1 MKTMETVLLEGGI
14 VVTMDE
20 KGTMLER
27 GSVLIE
33 GDRIAAVGKP
43 EDVRKLGKPDTVI
56 DARGMVIMPGL
67 ISIHHHSAVFEH
79 GMGEELGLERYLD
92 ELYYPVLKAMK
103 PEEAYVAAMLSYAE
117 ALKTGTTCVLDMYVH
132 MDKCGEAAE
141 DIGIRA
147 FLSGTGGDLEEGLEP
162 VEENERVL
170 REKHGAADGRVQVW
184 FGVEWLPL
192 CSPEFLDKVSE
203 KASEYGVGVHIHLS
217 ESLGEVELCK
227 EKFGERPAERAYNHG
242 LLGPKCVAA
251 HCVWLSMREVKVL
264 KETGTHVAHCPVSNM
279 KLAVGVAP
287 VRAMLE
293 EGVNVGLGPDDM
305 TCNNNLDMFEVMKY
319 ASLLQKVSN
328 LDASLIPSR
337 KALEMATVNGARALG
352 IADEVGS
359 IEPGKKAD
367 IILVDLRKPRFT
379 PTLFGEYFNLYS
391 HLVYTAHGD
400 DVDTVIV
407 DGRVVVRNRR
417 LLTVDEEELLERG
430 YKTALEVLE
439 RRKEFLE

>member
-1 MKTMETVLLEGGI
+1 
-14 VVTMDE
+14 
-20 KGTMLER
+20 
-27 GSVLIE
+27 
-33 GDRIAAVGKP
+33 
-43 EDVRKLGKPDTVI
+43 
-56 DARGMVIMPGL
+56 
-67 ISIHHHSAVFEH
+67 
-79 GMGEELGLERYLD
+79 
-92 ELYYPVLKAMK
+92 
-103 PEEAYVAAMLSYAE
+103 
-117 ALKTGTTCVLDMYVH
+117 
-132 MDKCGEAAE
+132 
-141 DIGIRA
+141 
-147 FLSGTGGDLEEGLEP
+147 
-162 VEENERVL
+162 
-170 REKHGAADGRVQVW
+170 
-184 FGVEWLPL
+184 
-192 CSPEFLDKVSE
+192 
-203 KASEYGVGVHIHLS
+203 
-217 ESLGEVELCK
+217 
-227 EKFGERPAERAYNHG
+227 
-242 LLGPKCVAA
+242 
-251 HCVWLSMREVKVL
+251 
-264 KETGTHVAHCPVSNM
+264 M

-337 KALEMATVNGARALG
+337 KALEMATVNGAKALG